1 MNEFYNID
9 AISKILKAFKVNN
22 AIISGIKDENLINSI
37 LKYNASF
44 THINTNNSNCISEN
58 PLNTLR
64 KFENYDAIFIDDDA
78 NWYTLI
84 NELKIIKNTNSE
96 FPLVFICNNNFPNK
110 RRDSYSNP
118 DNIPDNFRQE
128 YTDKLTINFNNEKII
143 ISDGFYHAC
152 DENTPKNGVS
162 TAIEDFLDKNSHIG
176 TIKINF
182 TKEICILYP
191 KSQINQKRIKIIEK
205 NIQTDKNNDINMSDK
220 LIENQILLSYIN
232 KHELSDDNLID
243 MNPEISKNDGI
254 IKDYETKIRHQTN
267 QMNLKDSEISRFESD
282 LSLKESQIK
291 NIETKLL
298 NRDRKIN
305 DLENQ
310 LKTAKTDLN
319 TLEQETNNKNDKIN
333 NLENQLKTAKT
344 DLNTLEQET
353 NNLENQLKTANSD
366 FDFLTQK
373 INETADEFSKR
384 ESNYNTKIDSLNNK
398 IKQNKID
405 FKNTENELNKQIK
418 TNNKELTD
426 QLNTFKRSYTKN
438 LSELDHEKYCIS
450 CLKEE
455 ITNNKI
461 EIEYLKNNSITKK
474 ILSPIGYLYL
484 IIKSK
489 PKEISLNIKLY
500 QTLKNSKCFDIGFY
514 LHNNEDLIKSKWCK
528 YFSPELHYI
537 CKGFEEDRT
546 FNKKY
551 FNRNSK
557 KELLKYLLNCDE

>member
-22 AIISGIKDENLINSI
+22 AIIAVIKDENLINSI

-44 THINTNNSNCISEN
+44 THINTHNSNCISEN
-58 PLNTLR
+58 PLNALR

-128 YTDKLTINFNNEKII
+128 YIDKLTINFNNEKII
-143 ISDGFYHAC
+143 ISDGFYHAR

-319 TLEQETNNKNDKIN
+319 TLEQESNNKNDKIN
-333 NLENQLKTAKT
+333 T
-344 DLNTLEQET
+344 
-353 NNLENQLKTANSD
+353 LENQLKTANSD
-366 FDFLTQK
+366 FDFLARK

-384 ESNYNTKIDSLNNK
+384 ESDYNNEIGSLNNK

-405 FKNTENELNKQIK
+405 FKNTENKLNKQIK

-450 CLKEE
+450 CLREE

-461 EIEYLKNNSITKK
+461 EIEYLKNNNITKK

-514 LHNNEDLIKSKWCK
+514 LHDNKDLIKSKWCK

-537 CKGFEEDRT
+537 CNGFEEDRT

-557 KELLKYLLNCDE
+557 KELLEYLLNCDE

>member
-58 PLNTLR
+58 PLNALR

-291 NIETKLL
+291 NIEIKLV

-333 NLENQLKTAKT
+333 NLENQLKTA
-344 DLNTLEQET
+344 
-353 NNLENQLKTANSD
+353 NSD

-373 INETADEFSKR
+373 INETADEFSER
-384 ESNYNTKIDSLNNK
+384 ESYHNNKINALNNK
-398 IKQNKID
+398 IKQNEID
-405 FKNTENELNKQIK
+405 FKNTENKLNKQLK
-418 TNNKELTD
+418 AKDNELANQINTHTH
-426 QLNTFKRSYTKN
+426 QLKSLKRSYMKK
-438 LSELDHEKYCIS
+438 LSELDNEKYCIS

-455 ITNNKI
+455 IANNKV
-461 EIEYLKNNSITKK
+461 EIEYLKNNNITKK
-474 ILSPIGYLYL
+474 ILSPMGYLYL
-484 IIKSK
+484 IVKSK

-500 QTLKNSKCFDIGFY
+500 RTLKNSKCFDIGFY
-514 LHNNEDLIKSKWCK
+514 LHKNKDLINSKWCK

-537 CKGFEEDRT
+537 CNGFEEDRT

-557 KELLKYLLNCDE
+557 KELLEYVLNCDK

>member
-1 MNEFYNID
+1 MNDFYNSD

-22 AIISGIKDENLINSI
+22 VIISGIKDENLINSI
-37 LKYNASF
+37 LKYNATF

-58 PLNTLR
+58 PLNALR

-110 RRDSYSNP
+110 KRDSYSNP

-128 YTDKLTINFNNEKII
+128 YSDKLTINFNNEKII

-152 DENTPKNGVS
+152 AENTPKNGVS

-205 NIQTDKNNDINMSDK
+205 NIQTDKNNDLNMSDK

-232 KHELSDDNLID
+232 KHKISDDNLID

-267 QMNLKDSEISRFESD
+267 QIDLKDSEISRFESD

-291 NIETKLL
+291 NIEIKLV

-319 TLEQETNNKNDKIN
+319 TLEQESNNKNDKIN
-333 NLENQLKTAKT
+333 T
-344 DLNTLEQET
+344 
-353 NNLENQLKTANSD
+353 LENQLKTANSD
-366 FDFLTQK
+366 FDFLARK

-384 ESNYNTKIDSLNNK
+384 ESDYNNEIGSLNNK

-405 FKNTENELNKQIK
+405 FKNTENKLNKQIK

-450 CLKEE
+450 CLREE

-514 LHNNEDLIKSKWCK
+514 LHDNKDLIKSKWCK

-557 KELLKYLLNCDE
+557 KELLEYLLNCDE

>member
-44 THINTNNSNCISEN
+44 THINTHNSNCISEN
-58 PLNTLR
+58 PLNALR

-128 YTDKLTINFNNEKII
+128 YIDKLTINFNNEKII
-143 ISDGFYHAC
+143 ISDGFYHAR

-319 TLEQETNNKNDKIN
+319 TLEQESNNKNDKIN
-333 NLENQLKTAKT
+333 T
-344 DLNTLEQET
+344 
-353 NNLENQLKTANSD
+353 LENQLKTANSD
-366 FDFLTQK
+366 FDFLARK

-384 ESNYNTKIDSLNNK
+384 ESDYNNEIGSLNNK

-405 FKNTENELNKQIK
+405 FKNTENKLNKQIK

-450 CLKEE
+450 CLREE

-461 EIEYLKNNSITKK
+461 EIEYLKNNNITKK

-514 LHNNEDLIKSKWCK
+514 LHDNKDLIKSKWCK

-537 CKGFEEDRT
+537 CNGFEEDRT

-557 KELLKYLLNCDE
+557 KELLEYLLNCDE

>member
-1 MNEFYNID
+1 MNDFYNSD

-22 AIISGIKDENLINSI
+22 VIISGIKDENLINSI
-37 LKYNASF
+37 LKYNATF

-58 PLNTLR
+58 PLNALR

-110 RRDSYSNP
+110 KRDSYSNP

-128 YTDKLTINFNNEKII
+128 YSDKLTINFNNEKNI

-205 NIQTDKNNDINMSDK
+205 NIQTDKNNDLNMSDK

-232 KHELSDDNLID
+232 KHKISDDNLID

-267 QMNLKDSEISRFESD
+267 QIDLKDSEISRFESD

-291 NIETKLL
+291 NIEIKLV

-319 TLEQETNNKNDKIN
+319 TLEQESNNKNDKIN
-333 NLENQLKTAKT
+333 T
-344 DLNTLEQET
+344 
-353 NNLENQLKTANSD
+353 LENQLKTANSD
-366 FDFLTQK
+366 FDFLARK

-384 ESNYNTKIDSLNNK
+384 ESDYNNEIGSLNNK

-405 FKNTENELNKQIK
+405 FKNTENKLNKQIK

-450 CLKEE
+450 CLREE

-514 LHNNEDLIKSKWCK
+514 LHDNKDLIKSKWCK

-557 KELLKYLLNCDE
+557 KELLEYLLNCDE

>member
-58 PLNTLR
+58 PLNALR

-84 NELKIIKNTNSE
+84 NELKIIKNTNHE
-96 FPLVFICNNNFPNK
+96 FPLVLICNNNFPNK
-110 RRDSYSNP
+110 RRDSYLNP
-118 DNIPDNFRQE
+118 DNIPANFRQE
-128 YTDKLTINFNNEKII
+128 YTNKLTISFNNEKII

-162 TAIEDFLDKNSHIG
+162 TAIEDFLDENSHIG

-182 TKEICILYP
+182 IKEICILYS

-205 NIQTDKNNDINMSDK
+205 NIQTDKNNDINLSDT
-220 LIENQILLSYIN
+220 LIENEMLISYIN
-232 KHELSDDNLID
+232 KYELFDDNLID
-243 MNPEISKNDGI
+243 MESEISKKDSI

-267 QMNLKDSEISRFESD
+267 QINLNDSKISGFESN

-291 NIETKLL
+291 NIEIKLV

-333 NLENQLKTAKT
+333 NLENQLKTA
-344 DLNTLEQET
+344 
-353 NNLENQLKTANSD
+353 NSD
-366 FDFLTQK
+366 FDFLAQK

-455 ITNNKI
+455 ITNNQI
-461 EIEYLKNNSITKK
+461 EIEYLKNNNITKK

-514 LHNNEDLIKSKWCK
+514 LHSNEDLIKSKWCK

>member
-22 AIISGIKDENLINSI
+22 VIISGIKDENLINSI
-37 LKYNASF
+37 LKYNATF

-58 PLNTLR
+58 PLNALR

-110 RRDSYSNP
+110 KRDSYSNP

-128 YTDKLTINFNNEKII
+128 YSDKLTINFNNEKNI

-205 NIQTDKNNDINMSDK
+205 NIQTDKNNDLNMSDK

-232 KHELSDDNLID
+232 KHKISDDNLID

-267 QMNLKDSEISRFESD
+267 QIDLKDSEISRFESD

-291 NIETKLL
+291 NIEIKLV

-319 TLEQETNNKNDKIN
+319 TLEQESNNKNDKIN
-333 NLENQLKTAKT
+333 T
-344 DLNTLEQET
+344 
-353 NNLENQLKTANSD
+353 LENQLKTANSD
-366 FDFLTQK
+366 FDFLARK

-384 ESNYNTKIDSLNNK
+384 ESDYNNEIGSLNNK

-405 FKNTENELNKQIK
+405 FKNTENKLNKQIK

-450 CLKEE
+450 CLREE

-514 LHNNEDLIKSKWCK
+514 LHDNKDLIKSKWCK

-557 KELLKYLLNCDE
+557 KELLEYLLNCDE

>member
-1 MNEFYNID
+1 MNDFYNSD

-22 AIISGIKDENLINSI
+22 VIISGIKDENLINSI
-37 LKYNASF
+37 LKYNATF

-58 PLNTLR
+58 PLNALR

-110 RRDSYSNP
+110 KRDSYSNP

-205 NIQTDKNNDINMSDK
+205 NIQTDKNNDLNMSDK

-232 KHELSDDNLID
+232 KHKISDDNLID

-267 QMNLKDSEISRFESD
+267 QIDLKDSEISRFESD

-291 NIETKLL
+291 NIEIKLV

-319 TLEQETNNKNDKIN
+319 TLEQESNNKNDKIN
-333 NLENQLKTAKT
+333 T
-344 DLNTLEQET
+344 
-353 NNLENQLKTANSD
+353 LENQLKTANSD
-366 FDFLTQK
+366 FDFLARK

-384 ESNYNTKIDSLNNK
+384 ESDYNNEIGSLNNK

-405 FKNTENELNKQIK
+405 FKNTENKLNKQIK

-450 CLKEE
+450 CLREE

-514 LHNNEDLIKSKWCK
+514 LHDNKDLIKSKWCK

-557 KELLKYLLNCDE
+557 KELLEYLLNCDE

>member
-1 MNEFYNID
+1 MNDFYNIG

-58 PLNTLR
+58 PLNALR

-84 NELKIIKNTNSE
+84 NELKIIKNTNRE

-110 RRDSYSNP
+110 RRDSYSNL

-152 DENTPKNGVS
+152 DENTTKNGVS
-162 TAIEDFLDKNSHIG
+162 TAIEDFLDENSHIG
-176 TIKINF
+176 TLKINF

-254 IKDYETKIRHQTN
+254 IKDYESKIRHQNN

-291 NIETKLL
+291 NIEIKLV

-319 TLEQETNNKNDKIN
+319 TLEQETNNKNNKI
-333 NLENQLKTAKT
+333 
-344 DLNTLEQET
+344 

-384 ESNYNTKIDSLNNK
+384 ESDYNNKISSLNNK

-405 FKNTENELNKQIK
+405 FKNTENKLNKQIE

-450 CLKEE
+450 CLREE
-455 ITNNKI
+455 ITNNQI
-461 EIEYLKNNSITKK
+461 EIEYLKNNNITKK

-557 KELLKYLLNCDE
+557 KGLLEYLLNCDE

>member
-1 MNEFYNID
+1 MNDFYNID
-9 AISKILKAFKVNN
+9 AISKILNVFKVDN
-22 AIISGIKDENLINSI
+22 AIISGVKDKNLINSI
-37 LKYNASF
+37 LKHDASF
-44 THINTNNSNCISEN
+44 THINTNDSNCISDN
-58 PLNTLR
+58 PLNALQ
-64 KFENYDAIFIDDDA
+64 KFENYDAIFIDDDP

-84 NELKIIKNTNSE
+84 NELKIIKNTNHE

-110 RRDSYSNP
+110 RRDSYLNP
-118 DNIPDNFRQE
+118 DNIPANFRQE
-128 YTDKLTINFNNEKII
+128 YTNKLTISFNNEKII

-162 TAIEDFLDKNSHIG
+162 TAIEDFLDENSHIG

-182 TKEICILYP
+182 IKEICILYS

-205 NIQTDKNNDINMSDK
+205 NIQTDKNNDINLSDK
-220 LIENQILLSYIN
+220 LIENEMLISYIN
-232 KHELSDDNLID
+232 KYELFDDNLID
-243 MNPEISKNDGI
+243 MESEISKKDSI

-267 QMNLKDSEISRFESD
+267 QINLNDSKISGFESN

-291 NIETKLL
+291 NIESKLV
-298 NRDRKIN
+298 NKDRKIK

-310 LKTAKTDLN
+310 IKTAKSDLN
-319 TLEQETNNKNDKIN
+319 TIEQESNNKNDKI
-333 NLENQLKTAKT
+333 
-344 DLNTLEQET
+344 

-373 INETADEFSKR
+373 INETADEFSER
-384 ESNYNTKIDSLNNK
+384 ESYHNNKINALNNK
-398 IKQNKID
+398 IKQNEID
-405 FKNTENELNKQIK
+405 FKNTENKLNKQLK
-418 TNNKELTD
+418 AKDNELANQINTHTH
-426 QLNTFKRSYTKN
+426 QLKSLKRSYMKK
-438 LSELDHEKYCIS
+438 LSELDNEKYCIS

-455 ITNNKI
+455 IANNKV
-461 EIEYLKNNSITKK
+461 EIEYFKNNNITKK

-484 IIKSK
+484 IVKSK

-500 QTLKNSKCFDIGFY
+500 RTLKNSKCFDIGFY
-514 LHNNEDLIKSKWCK
+514 LHKNKDLINSKWCK

-537 CKGFEEDRT
+537 CNGFEEDRT

-557 KELLKYLLNCDE
+557 KELLEYVLNCDK

>member
-1 MNEFYNID
+1 MNDFYNSD

-22 AIISGIKDENLINSI
+22 VIISGIKDENLINSI
-37 LKYNASF
+37 LKYNATF

-58 PLNTLR
+58 PLNALR

-110 RRDSYSNP
+110 KRDSYSNP

-128 YTDKLTINFNNEKII
+128 YSDKLTINFNNEKNI

-205 NIQTDKNNDINMSDK
+205 NIQTDKNNDLNMSDK

-232 KHELSDDNLID
+232 KHKISDDNLID

-267 QMNLKDSEISRFESD
+267 QIDLKDSEISRFESD

-291 NIETKLL
+291 NIEIKLV

-319 TLEQETNNKNDKIN
+319 TLE
-333 NLENQLKTAKT
+333 NQLKTAKT
-344 DLNTLEQET
+344 DLNTLEQES
-353 NNLENQLKTANSD
+353 NNKNDKINTLENQLKTANSD
-366 FDFLTQK
+366 FDFLARK

-384 ESNYNTKIDSLNNK
+384 ESDYNNEIGSLNNK

-405 FKNTENELNKQIK
+405 FKNTENKLNKQIK

-450 CLKEE
+450 CLREE

-514 LHNNEDLIKSKWCK
+514 LHDNKDLIKSKWCK

-557 KELLKYLLNCDE
+557 KELLEYLLNCDE

>member
-1 MNEFYNID
+1 MNDFYNSD

-22 AIISGIKDENLINSI
+22 VIISGIKDENLINSI
-37 LKYNASF
+37 LKYNATF

-58 PLNTLR
+58 PLNALR

-110 RRDSYSNP
+110 KRDSYSNP

-128 YTDKLTINFNNEKII
+128 YSDKLTINLKKKKNI

-205 NIQTDKNNDINMSDK
+205 NIQTDKNNDLNMSDK

-232 KHELSDDNLID
+232 KHKISDDNLID

-267 QMNLKDSEISRFESD
+267 QIDLKDSEISRFESD

-291 NIETKLL
+291 NIEIKLV

-319 TLEQETNNKNDKIN
+319 TLEQESNNKNDKIN
-333 NLENQLKTAKT
+333 T
-344 DLNTLEQET
+344 
-353 NNLENQLKTANSD
+353 LENQLKTANSD
-366 FDFLTQK
+366 FDFLARK

-384 ESNYNTKIDSLNNK
+384 ESDYNNEIGSLNNK

-405 FKNTENELNKQIK
+405 FKNTENKLNKQIK

-450 CLKEE
+450 CLREE

-514 LHNNEDLIKSKWCK
+514 LHDNKDLIKSKWCK

-557 KELLKYLLNCDE
+557 KELLEYLLNCDE

>member
-1 MNEFYNID
+1 MNDFYNSD

-22 AIISGIKDENLINSI
+22 VIISGIKDENLINSI
-37 LKYNASF
+37 LKYNATF

-58 PLNTLR
+58 PLNALR

-110 RRDSYSNP
+110 KRDSYSNP

-128 YTDKLTINFNNEKII
+128 YSDKLTINFNNEKNI

-205 NIQTDKNNDINMSDK
+205 NIQTDKNNDLNMSDK

-232 KHELSDDNLID
+232 KHKISDDNLID

-267 QMNLKDSEISRFESD
+267 QIDLKDSEISRFESD

-291 NIETKLL
+291 NIEIKLV

-319 TLEQETNNKNDKIN
+319 TLEQESNNKNDKIN
-333 NLENQLKTAKT
+333 TLENQLTKT
-344 DLNTLEQET
+344 
-353 NNLENQLKTANSD
+353 
-366 FDFLTQK
+366 
-373 INETADEFSKR
+373 
-384 ESNYNTKIDSLNNK
+384 TKS
-398 IKQNKID
+398 
-405 FKNTENELNKQIK
+405 T
-418 TNNKELTD
+418 
-426 QLNTFKRSYTKN
+426 
-438 LSELDHEKYCIS
+438 
-450 CLKEE
+450 
-455 ITNNKI
+455 
-461 EIEYLKNNSITKK
+461 
-474 ILSPIGYLYL
+474 P
-484 IIKSK
+484 
-489 PKEISLNIKLY
+489 
-500 QTLKNSKCFDIGFY
+500 
-514 LHNNEDLIKSKWCK
+514 
-528 YFSPELHYI
+528 
-537 CKGFEEDRT
+537 
-546 FNKKY
+546 
-551 FNRNSK
+551 
-557 KELLKYLLNCDE
+557 